1 MFIFQGYL
9 SDNCIKECNKRL
21 NLTALFI
28 SLIFIILGLAVS
40 ITMLILKIPEYLEIL
55 ILTIILLFIII
66 FLMFSKP
73 SPLLTNKQ
81 DTTINLDKNQITQI
95 CLGNNLAKP
104 KIRSINKIK
113 KIIDYGNWYLI
124 CFKFDTSDFI
134 PCIKKD
140 IIMGT
145 LDDFES
151 IFKDK
156 IVKSKK
162 AFKN

>member
-1 MFIFQGYL
+1 MLIFQGKL
-9 SDNCIKECNKRL
+9 SENCIKICNKRL

-28 SLIFIILGLAVS
+28 SSIFLILGIAVS
-40 ITMLILKIPEYLEIL
+40 ITLMILKVPEYLEIL
-55 ILTIILLFIII
+55 ILTIILFFVTI
-66 FLMFSKP
+66 FFMFSKP
-73 SPLLTNKQ
+73 SPLFKY
-81 DTTINLDKNQITQI
+81 DHKISINLNENKIIQSY
-95 CLGNNLAKP
+95 LGNNLSKP

-162 AFKN
+162 AFKD